1 MNLISNQQQI
11 DQFARHWIEAW
22 NKHDLEEI
30 ISHYADNLTFI
41 SPLIVERFDRPNGTI
56 KSREELKTYFKM
68 GLDSNPNLHFE
79 LVQILYSVKGFT
91 LYYNNAR
98 GGTTAEYFE
107 LNTDG
112 KIILVI
118 NSYSI

>member
-98 GGTTAEYFE
+98 GGKTAEYFE

-112 KIILVI
+112 KVILVI